1 MMRLGRRGS
10 IVLAVSSHS
19 MQMIPFGAMA
29 IFLPLIRADLD
40 LSYTQAGTLAV
51 AGLTTYALMQ
61 IPAGNLADRLGPYKL
76 FVMGLIGT
84 NLLAIHFA
92 FLDTYGWAIVNQAA
106 SGVFRSFAFAP
117 GLLLV
122 SSYFEVTRRSTAL
135 SIFVAGAASGGVA
148 VNLLGPL
155 LVTVMGWRGFLIL
168 SSALALVTVIAY
180 ATLSDSGPSGP
191 SASYP
196 DLAGLLVVMRSQV
209 LWLAGYIQFVR
220 LAMVQGL
227 RYWLPTFLVADRGM
241 SLTTAGLIVAIST
254 AASVPAN
261 LLGGY
266 LSDRLGRPLAVIGVS
281 MVVLGTTSALLIPSS
296 GFVTLT
302 LVVGLQSIFLQAY
315 FGPLFEV
322 PIKVL
327 GAESSGSI
335 SGFSNLCANVGA
347 LVFSFVLG
355 ATRDLTGSF
364 DLGFMLLALAC
375 ALGLLATLR
384 LNTLARA
391 AL

>member
-61 IPAGNLADRLGPYKL
+61 IPAGYLADRLGPYKL
-76 FVMGLIGT
+76 FVMGLVGT